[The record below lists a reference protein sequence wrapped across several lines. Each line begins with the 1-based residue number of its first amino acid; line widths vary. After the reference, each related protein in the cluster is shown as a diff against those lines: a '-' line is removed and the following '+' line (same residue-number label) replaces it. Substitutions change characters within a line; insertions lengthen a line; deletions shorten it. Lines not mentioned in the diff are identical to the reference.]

1 MIPFLLIGGL
11 LTVFAL
17 GIWQAPHV
25 FRRRAEGTLKTPDT
39 PQPFGY
45 KMSWL
50 AVRTQDSAG
59 LIAHLRLRG
68 VQPVNWSEGV
78 EAIYAERREDQFAFV
93 TPPVGEWTL
102 VAGLSLP
109 HPLGP
114 AFKDKCTPLLED
126 LSARYGAAHYYF
138 SFPLLDF
145 YAWARAEEGR
155 MVRAFAVGD
164 EGVIW
169 NRGRLTK
176 EEQELKLRFF
186 ELRGV
191 EDRQG
196 DLGGDMLLMP
206 TEQQVLALAGR
217 WSFDPSR
224 LEDATDK
231 TAGLGYLC
239 TTPSA
244 WRSERVRRS
253 AA

>member
-1 MIPFLLIGGL
+1 MLAASLAAVISLATTVVASAASAAPVTPPAMDELEPGVTFRMWDVERPLDRVHEPAPGEAPNLDERRDVIDYPARGGFGGFGDRFIVEVTGWLLVDDPG
-11 LTVFAL
+11 V
-17 GIWQAPHV
+17 HV
-25 FRRRAEGTLKTPDT
+25 FRLTSDDGSLLSIN
-39 PQPFGY
+39 G
-45 KMSWL
+45 
-50 AVRTQDSAG
+50 
-59 LIAHLRLRG
+59 
-68 VQPVNWSEGV
+68 
-78 EAIYAERREDQFAFV
+78 ER
-93 TPPVGEWTL
+93 
-102 VAGLSLP
+102 
-109 HPLGP
+109 
-114 AFKDKCTPLLED
+114 
-126 LSARYGAAHYYF
+126 
-138 SFPLLDF
+138 
-145 YAWARAEEGR
+145 
-155 MVRAFAVGD
+155 
-164 EGVIW
+164 VIW